1 MNQRQFHNIG
11 NHNQLNT
18 DFKTEVLALR
28 LLNFYQEID
37 YLFLK
42 RLGGTQRSFHK
53 DIQSI
58 SLELF
63 DGEENVLTIQTH
75 KEGIYDYLPS
85 GVFHSPTLGDFK
97 GGVDNIVSEIRHQR
111 KIEETARRLFEPF
124 ENEIFYLQLSIL
136 MQENQ
141 YDISDN
147 ATILVEI
154 LHELFPLLEK
164 IEKKT
169 ARIFVF
175 LLPFF
180 HSVKGNKKWFEK
192 CLSAFLRV
200 PVNIRFLPNKVEDI
214 QEVSDTLVL
223 SQVHLGH
230 SLVLSGSH
238 WDGERNWA
246 IDYGPIPYE
255 DLAQYMPDAELRRL
269 LEVLYDYCLP
279 VAVKVEEFFITQRQS
294 ESFVLQDT
302 VLNTNRL
309 GYSTFI

>member
-1 MNQRQFHNIG
+1 MNHVQFGNTDSHNG
-11 NHNQLNT
+11 LNT
-18 DFKTEVLALR
+18 DFKTEVVALH
-28 LLNFYQEID
+28 LLHFYQEID

-42 RLGGTQRSFHK
+42 RLGGNQRSFHK

-63 DGEENVLTIQTH
+63 EGEENALTIRTH

-85 GVFHSPTLGDFK
+85 GVFHSPTLGNFK
-97 GGVDNIVSEIRHQR
+97 GGVDNIIAEIRHQR
-111 KIEETARRLFEPF
+111 KIEETARKLFEPF
-124 ENEIFYLQLSIL
+124 ENEIFYLQLSVL
-136 MQENQ
+136 MRENQ

-192 CLSAFLRV
+192 CLSAFLRI
-200 PVNIRFLPNKVEDI
+200 PIKIRFLPNKVEDI
-214 QEVSDTLVL
+214 QEVSDALIL
-223 SQVHLGH
+223 SEVHLGQ

-246 IDYGPIPYE
+246 I
-255 DLAQYMPDAELRRL
+255 
-269 LEVLYDYCLP
+269 
-279 VAVKVEEFFITQRQS
+279 
-294 ESFVLQDT
+294 
-302 VLNTNRL
+302 
-309 GYSTFI
+309 